1 MLETDSR
8 NLLRA
13 RAGVQDFL
21 SRMQY
26 LLDTLNKEGV
36 EATTALRERIAVGI
50 ENVRHEYNDL
60 EDTAVASIETLD
72 DLVQENPWIALAA
85 GAVLGV
91 AVGYAAS
98 QLIPE
103 SGYESA
109 SRAFSRGAARVR
121 RQSRPY
127 VRKARRFVRDHRPF

>member
-21 SRMQY
+21 SRMQD

-50 ENVRHEYNDL
+50 ENVR
-60 EDTAVASIETLD
+60 S
-72 DLVQENPWIALAA
+72 
-85 GAVLGV
+85 
-91 AVGYAAS
+91 S
-98 QLIPE
+98 
-103 SGYESA
+103 
-109 SRAFSRGAARVR
+109 
-121 RQSRPY
+121 
-127 VRKARRFVRDHRPF
+127 

>member
-1 MLETDSR
+1 MTMLETDGR
-8 NLLRA
+8 NVLRA
-13 RAGVQDFL
+13 KAGVQDFL
-21 SRMQY
+21 SRMQE
-26 LLDTLNKEGV
+26 LLDMLNQEGV

-50 ENVRHEYNDL
+50 ENVRDQYEDM
-60 EDTAVASIETLD
+60 EDTAVASVETLD

-85 GAVLGV
+85 GAVLGI

-98 QLIPE
+98 QLIPD
-103 SGYESA
+103 SGW
-109 SRAFSRGAARVR
+109 AARVQ